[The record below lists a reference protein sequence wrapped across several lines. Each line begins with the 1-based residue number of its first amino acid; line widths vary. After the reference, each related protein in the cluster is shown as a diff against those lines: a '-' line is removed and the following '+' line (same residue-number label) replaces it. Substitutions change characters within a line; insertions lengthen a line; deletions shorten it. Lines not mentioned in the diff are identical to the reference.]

1 MFTGV
6 RFWCVKSGLHGCALS
21 KYEQASRAH
30 EHVKWIRLTSLQHA
44 TGVQA
49 YGNLHP
55 CHTHQVKAS
64 HKPDSHT
71 AGEGI
76 AQTRHTQQVK
86 ASHKPDSHSWWRHHT
101 NRTHTAGEGITR
113 SWHSVTL
120 KSPNRIEL
128 WIIVIMTGSQTLN
141 DKTSLNIMLFFT
153 QHTIFTLICSKAT
166 ASGLTSQLPVS
177 KIAHPV
183 H

>member
-55 CHTHQVKAS
+55 CHTH
-64 HKPDSHT
+64 
-71 AGEGI
+71 
-76 AQTRHTQQVK
+76 QVK